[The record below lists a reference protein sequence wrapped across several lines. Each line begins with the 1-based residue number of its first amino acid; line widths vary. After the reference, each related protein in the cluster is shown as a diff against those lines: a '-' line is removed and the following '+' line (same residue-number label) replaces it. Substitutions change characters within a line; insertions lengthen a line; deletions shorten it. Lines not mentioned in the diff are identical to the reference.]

1 MTYTKQTLRRAV
13 FAVFEDHCNLDNYE
27 FVALLD
33 RFENYR
39 KVKEIPGVISL
50 RTERR
55 IQLTGAL
62 EFLRDA
68 QHITTEQCDALVKL
82 AEGIE

>member
-1 MTYTKQTLRRAV
+1 MTYTKQTLRKAV
-13 FAVFEDHCNLDNYE
+13 FAVFEDDCNLDNYE

-39 KVKEIPGVISL
+39 EVKEIPGVISL
-50 RTERR
+50 RTEHP

-68 QHITTEQCDALVKL
+68 QHITTEQCDALAKL
-82 AEGIE
+82 AESIE

>member
-1 MTYTKQTLRRAV
+1 MIYSKQALRKAV
-13 FAVFEDHCNLDNYE
+13 FAVFEDECNLDNYE

-33 RFENYR
+33 RFEDFR
-39 KVKEIPGVISL
+39 AVKEVPGVTVL

-55 IQLTGAL
+55 IKLTGAL

-68 QHITTEQCDALVKL
+68 QHITTEQCEALTKL
-82 AEGIE
+82 ADTIE